1 MKTIQ
6 VKSKIDQDGHLR
18 LDIPT
23 DYKPGDVDVDIV
35 VVIDSHKKNNYDF
48 SDLVGKI
55 SKKIDPIALQQEL
68 RNEWE

>member
-6 VKSKIDQDGHLR
+6 VKSKIDNDGHLR

-23 DYKPGDVDVDIV
+23 DHKPGDVDVV
-35 VVIDSHKKNNYDF
+35 LVIDSQKKNNYDF
-48 SDLVGKI
+48 SDLAGKI
-55 SKKIDPIALQQEL
+55 SKDIDPVAVQQEL